1 VTRWSNA
8 LLDKKKIYK
17 KKEKFEMKKGIKK
30 IIGLAAIGLLI
41 TSCDKKEAK
50 EETNSKADAIIL
62 EVKNEYVPDKRV
74 ALFEVESYKKD
85 GKLIVKGDS
94 NLPDAVNSLKSQLA
108 SQNIEYI
115 DSLQLLPEGELKDT
129 PRALVKIAVANI
141 RSNPT
146 HSAELATQ
154 ATMGTPLNVLKHEG
168 DWYLVQTPDK
178 YLAWV
183 DKGGIQLMSEA
194 EMQAWLNVPKLIF
207 TNTFG
212 ISYKEAS
219 DKSQI
224 VSDLVAGDVVEKV
237 NEKGSFYEVKY
248 PSGAIAYVKKE
259 EAKLYS
265 DWVKSLDLSEENL
278 VNTSRSLMGFPYLW
292 GGTSTKGM
300 DCSGF
305 TKTIYFMNGIVLP
318 RDASQQVHTGKLID
332 TTRNFENLIP
342 GDLLFFGRK
351 ATDSTSEKAV
361 HVGMWLGNKQF
372 IHSLGSVHISTVD
385 TTAADFDEYNY
396 NRYLRTKRILPDSE
410 KVIHLSQSELYGKI
424 DAQK

>member
-1 VTRWSNA
+1 MR
-8 LLDKKKIYK
+8 KY
-17 KKEKFEMKKGIKK
+17 IKSV
-30 IIGLAAIGLLI
+30 IGLAAIGLVI
-41 TSCDKKEAK
+41 TSCDKKEEK
-50 EETNSKADAIIL
+50 EEINSEADSIIL

-94 NLPDAVNSLKSQLA
+94 NLPNAVNSLRSQLA
-108 SQNIEYI
+108 AKNIAFI
-115 DSLQLLPEGELKDT
+115 DSLHLLPEGELKNT
-129 PRALVKIAVANI
+129 SNAVVKISVANI
-141 RSNPT
+141 RSNPA

-183 DKGGIQLMSEA
+183 DQGGIQLMSDS
-194 EMQAWLNVPKLIF
+194 EMEIWLNKPKLIF

-212 ISYKEAS
+212 SSFTEAS
-219 DKSQI
+219 DEAQV
-224 VSDLVAGDVVEKV
+224 VSDLVAGNVVEIV
-237 NEKGSFYEVKY
+237 SEKGSFYEVKY
-248 PSGAIAYVKKE
+248 PSGTPAFIKKD
-259 EAKLYS
+259 EAKLYPE
-265 DWVKSLDLSEENL
+265 WIKSLDPSEENL
-278 VNTSRSLMGFPYLW
+278 VNTSRSLMGLPYLW
-292 GGTSTKGM
+292 GGTSSKGV

-305 TKTIYFMNGIVLP
+305 TKTIYFLNGIVLP
-318 RDASQQVHTGKLID
+318 RDASQQVHAGKLID
-332 TTRNFENLIP
+332 STRNFEKLIP

-351 ATDSTSEKAV
+351 ATDSTSEKVV
-361 HVGMWLGNKQF
+361 HVGMWIGDNQF
-372 IHSLGSVHISTVD
+372 IHSLGNVHISTTD

-410 KVIHLSQSELYGKI
+410 KVIRLSQSDLYGKI